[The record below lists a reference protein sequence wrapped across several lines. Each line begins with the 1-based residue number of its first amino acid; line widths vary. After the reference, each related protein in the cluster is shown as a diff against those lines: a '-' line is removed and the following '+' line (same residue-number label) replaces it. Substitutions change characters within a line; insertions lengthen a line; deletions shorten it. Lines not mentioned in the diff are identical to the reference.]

1 MIIQK
6 LDDYYIVK
14 IFKEKLEDFNPF
26 DKSCIEKLFQKIL
39 KKLLKNYSIHGLIDA
54 DIYFDRLYGMIIELR
69 EVYDYFD
76 DIDLKIHFQ
85 LDSVFLVEIE
95 YDYFNKEGLDISIKL
110 SKVCESNK
118 IFIFISRQ
126 GKLLFNGIIKESHN
140 DLHNDYNKFINEIN
154 TLTIEDF
161 INNYYE
167 DLKSFF

>member
-1 MIIQK
+1 MCLK
-6 LDDYYIVK
+6 L
-14 IFKEKLEDFNPF
+14 KELINMYNNLK
-26 DKSCIEKLFQKIL
+26 L
-39 KKLLKNYSIHGLIDA
+39 KKSNLFEYNQ
-54 DIYFDRLYGMIIELR
+54 IEN
-69 EVYDYFD
+69 
-76 DIDLKIHFQ
+76 
-85 LDSVFLVEIE
+85 IE